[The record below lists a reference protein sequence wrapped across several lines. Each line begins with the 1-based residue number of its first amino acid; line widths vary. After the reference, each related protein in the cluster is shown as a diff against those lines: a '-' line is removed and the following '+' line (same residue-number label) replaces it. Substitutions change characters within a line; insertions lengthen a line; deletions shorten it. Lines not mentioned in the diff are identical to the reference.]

1 MAEQTFVVLRHREIP
16 DIDQLDVY
24 IKQGGF
30 EAYKQAVT
38 KMTPMEVV
46 DVVNQIAA
54 ASEEQSTT
62 SEDISRSVESIST
75 VSSEAAMGI
84 SHISQTANKL
94 RRETDA
100 LRQLVSQFKMA
111 NGGAVSPPL
120 PPREDRA
127 PEPRAVAAPTPSDSI
142 WT

>member
-1 MAEQTFVVLRHREIP
+1 MTYEDFVSRIEHADTFERLDALDALSMEADEHVLA
-16 DIDQLDVY
+16 Q
-24 IKQGGF
+24 
-30 EAYKQAVT
+30 
-38 KMTPMEVV
+38 
-46 DVVNQIAA
+46 A
-54 ASEEQSTT
+54 ASRLLADDDPGVREEAA
-62 SEDISRSVESIST
+62 RLLA

-84 SHISQTANKL
+84 AHISQTANKL

-111 NGGAVSPPL
+111 NGGAESPPL

-127 PEPRAVAAPTPSDSI
+127 PEPHAAAVPTPSDSI